1 VSISRRREPAVIAVS
16 PGRRIGSIER
26 YVVAVV
32 VAVIGMAALVGL
44 HRRIGSSLDALLV
57 LVVAFSAWYG
67 GFGPGVVTLVLL
79 GAGALLLAPSSPG
92 GTPPDALALLVYGVT
107 GLLMSGLIASLLTA
121 RRRAERAAARTERLH
136 ALNLALAPAL
146 SPDDVSTIIIRHAME
161 ALQARAGAIVHGVS
175 DGVRPPAVRSPDHPG
190 DPDHPEGPLAEA
202 LRNGRPVFVET
213 VASWVAK
220 YPAATRG
227 PGTASVVAVP
237 FMAGGRVAGGL
248 ELEFGHERRIAPED
262 GNFILTLAG
271 QGAQALERSRL
282 YEAERLARRRA
293 EAAHEQME
301 FLAEASQVLASSL
314 DYKATLSATARL
326 AVPRLAD
333 WCAVDIVD
341 VDGRHRRLAI
351 AHADPAKVEAVWAM
365 SHRYPEAP
373 EDPVP
378 QVIRTARPQLISE
391 IPDGLLRAFARSEEH
406 LQALR
411 AFGLR
416 SLLIVP
422 LTTRGRILGA
432 ITFVLAESG
441 RRFTTA
447 DLPLAEDLARRA
459 ATAVDN
465 ARLHREVE
473 QALGDKARSLAL
485 LDTVFQGAATG
496 LAFVDRELRFV
507 RVNDA
512 LAAVSGVSPEAHLG
526 RTVADV
532 LGDLAGQF
540 TPLFEQA
547 FLSGL
552 PVLDHEIAAAPAPG
566 SETGRMYLA
575 SCYRVDVPPGGTLWV
590 ACMVS
595 DVTERRRAAAL
606 LVQAERM
613 EAVARVA
620 GGVAHEVNNM
630 MTVITGFSG
639 MLEAAM
645 PAGDAHAEDLAE
657 IRRAADRAAGIT
669 RQLLAY
675 SRQQLLQPTALDL
688 QGLVQDSVP
697 MLAGLVGPGV
707 RIEVRPSPGG
717 LKVRADRGQLEQVLV
732 NLALNARDA
741 MAGRGTLAIA
751 AEKVVVEPAQ
761 RPYAPGVR
769 MTPGRYVRLVVSDTG
784 HGMDAAT
791 RARIFEPFYT
801 TKPPGQGSGLG
812 LATVYGI
819 VKQSGGYIWVYSEVG
834 QGTAFKIYLPEFAG
848 PLTELPPVV
857 APVSPRGAE
866 RILIVEDESAVR
878 RMAGRALAAQGYAV
892 LEAENGAEALE
903 VLARADGP
911 VDLVLTDVVMP
922 VLNGRE
928 LAEQLATERPRLP
941 VLFMSG
947 YTDDDVVRR
956 GLLDPGAPFLQ
967 KPFMPADLARK
978 VREVL
983 DNR

>member
-1 VSISRRREPAVIAVS
+1 MSVL
-16 PGRRIGSIER
+16 PGRRIGTVER
-26 YVVAVV
+26 YGVAVV
-32 VAVIGMAALVGL
+32 VAVIGVAALVAL

-79 GAGALLLAPSSPG
+79 GVGATLVLGPGSPEAAGPA
-92 GTPPDALALLVYGVT
+92 DALALVVYGVT
-107 GLLMSGLIASLLTA
+107 GLLVSGLIASLLRA

-146 SPDDVSTIIIRHAME
+146 SPDDVSAIIIRHAME
-161 ALQARAGAIVHGVS
+161 ALQAHAGAIVHGVA
-175 DGVRPPAVRSPDHPG
+175 DGVRPQAVRSPSHPG

-202 LRNGRPVFVET
+202 LREGRPVFVET
-213 VASWVAK
+213 AASWTAK
-220 YPAATRG
+220 YPAATLG
-227 PGTASVVAVP
+227 SGVAAAIAVP
-237 FMAGGRVAGGL
+237 FMAGGRVTGGL

-271 QGAQALERSRL
+271 QGAQALERARL
-282 YEAERLARRRA
+282 YEAERIARRRA

-391 IPDGLLRAFARSEEH
+391 IPDGLLRAFARSDDH
-406 LQALR
+406 LRALR

-416 SLLIVP
+416 SLMIVP

-432 ITFVLAESG
+432 ITFVLAESE

-485 LDTVFQGAATG
+485 LDTVFQGTAIG

-512 LAAVSGVSPEAHLG
+512 LAALSGASPADHLG
-526 RTVADV
+526 RTVQEV
-532 LGDLAGQF
+532 LPDLAPQLA
-540 TPLFEQA
+540 PLFELCFQT
-547 FLSGL
+547 GR
-552 PVLDHEIAAAPAPG
+552 PVLDHEIVPAPPPG
-566 SETGRMYLA
+566 AESGRTYLA
-575 SCYRVDVPPGGTLWV
+575 SCYPVEVPPAGAQWV

-595 DVTERRRAAAL
+595 DVTERRRAAEL

-639 MLEAAM
+639 LLEASV
-645 PAGDAHAEDLAE
+645 PAGDPRAEDLAE
-657 IRRAADRAAGIT
+657 IRRAADRASGIT

-688 QGLVQDSVP
+688 QGMVEECVP
-697 MLAGLVGPGV
+697 MLVGLVGPDV
-707 RIEVRPSPGG
+707 AIDVRPQAGD

-741 MAGRGTLAIA
+741 MAGRGTLTIA
-751 AEKVVVEPAQ
+751 ADRVVVEPGQ
-761 RPYAPGVR
+761 RLYAPGVR

-784 HGMDAAT
+784 QGMEAAT
-791 RARIFEPFYT
+791 RARIFEPFFT
-801 TKPPGQGSGLG
+801 TKPRGQGSGLG

-819 VKQSGGYIWVYSEVG
+819 VKQSGGYIWVYSEPG

-848 PLTELPPVV
+848 PLAEPPPVT
-857 APVSPRGAE
+857 APVSPRGVE
-866 RILIVEDESAVR
+866 RILIVEDEVAVR
-878 RMAGRALAAQGYAV
+878 RMAGRALAAQGYTV
-892 LEAENGAEALE
+892 LEAENGAEALAI
-903 VLARADGP
+903 LARTEGP
-911 VDLVLTDVVMP
+911 VDLVVTDVVMP
-922 VLNGRE
+922 ILNGRE
-928 LAEQLATERPRLP
+928 LSERLAAERPGLP

-947 YTDDDVVRR
+947 YTDDDVIRR

-967 KPFMPADLARK
+967 KPFMAVDLGRK

-983 DNR
+983 DKR